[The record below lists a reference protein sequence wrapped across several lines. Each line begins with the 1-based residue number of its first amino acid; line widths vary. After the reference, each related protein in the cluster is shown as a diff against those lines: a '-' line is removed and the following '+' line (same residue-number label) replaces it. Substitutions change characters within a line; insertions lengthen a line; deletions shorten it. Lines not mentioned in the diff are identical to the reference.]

1 VRNLNISEQEKTEK
15 DSSET
20 DIVKELEARI
30 VKHFLDVVV
39 LAEIKN
45 KSGLGGYDII
55 ALVHNKFG
63 TLMSSGTVYSVL
75 YAIERRGWVKGLLDG
90 RRTGYV
96 LTEKGEEALSA
107 IQKSR
112 NELAEF
118 MKTFF
123 SF

>member
-1 VRNLNISEQEKTEK
+1 MSEQEKTEE
-15 DSSET
+15 DPSEN

-55 ALVHNKFG
+55 VLVNNKFG

-75 YAIERRGWVKGLLDG
+75 YAIERKGWVKGVPDG

-96 LTEKGEEALSA
+96 LTEKGEEALNA

-112 NELAEF
+112 KELADF

-123 SF
+123 CF

>member
-1 VRNLNISEQEKTEK
+1 MNISEQEKTEENL
-15 DSSET
+15 SET
-20 DIVKELEARI
+20 DVVKELEARI

-39 LAEIKN
+39 LLEIKN

-55 ALVHNKFG
+55 VLVHNKFG

-75 YAIERRGWVKGLLDG
+75 YAIERKGWVKGVPDG

-107 IQKSR
+107 IQKSKE
-112 NELAEF
+112 ELAEF
-118 MKTFF
+118 MKTYF